1 MRADVEVEKYH
12 GRHAQDAAKEVNRI
26 ESKVFGDVSAS
37 GDAQPYADVPRGQV
51 SAGGRAALVVGREVD
66 VERVVGREHH
76 AEAYAEHEGHE
87 VERED
92 APSVAVADK
101 RGAAREEEERR
112 DDHVEAVGDDLGD
125 VAPVHVFSGEDAAHT
140 HAYGHQGEKESG
152 GHVQADFAG
161 IDGHVVGRGP
171 VGDGQEEQGNAGGY
185 ALQQDEAVERDGRPF
200 DRCFARCLDA
210 QGAKETEETVRPV
223 DSRPA
228 QTDQTEQSIQ
238 PDVTRP
244 EAPSEDV
251 LTNPTQMPD
260 GTKVESPP
268 VPVEHDAVVTPTEP
282 AVKPDEPQAGDTKN
296 GQIYIPGFGWV
307 QNNGGGGS
315 GTVAEDM
322 YENGR
327 HSFWRN
333 NEIAG
338 EAAIMHAYMCYGKFP
353 YNTKVAVIGRGNVAR
368 GAIKTLDYMGATVIC
383 YNRHTESLLRQEI
396 GEFDVIVNAVLWDT
410 KRTDHMI
417 YREDLK
423 RMKRNSM
430 IIDISCDRHGGIETS
445 EPTTIEKPT
454 YITDGVI
461 HYVVDHTP
469 SLFYKTTSISISK
482 QVCKYIDD
490 LCCNK
495 QNIR

>member
-1 MRADVEVEKYH
+1 
-12 GRHAQDAAKEVNRI
+12 
-26 ESKVFGDVSAS
+26 
-37 GDAQPYADVPRGQV
+37 
-51 SAGGRAALVVGREVD
+51 
-66 VERVVGREHH
+66 
-76 AEAYAEHEGHE
+76 
-87 VERED
+87 
-92 APSVAVADK
+92 
-101 RGAAREEEERR
+101 
-112 DDHVEAVGDDLGD
+112 
-125 VAPVHVFSGEDAAHT
+125 
-140 HAYGHQGEKESG
+140 
-152 GHVQADFAG
+152 
-161 IDGHVVGRGP
+161 
-171 VGDGQEEQGNAGGY
+171 
-185 ALQQDEAVERDGRPF
+185 
-200 DRCFARCLDA
+200 
-210 QGAKETEETVRPV
+210 
-223 DSRPA
+223 
-228 QTDQTEQSIQ
+228 
-238 PDVTRP
+238 
-244 EAPSEDV
+244 
-251 LTNPTQMPD
+251 
-260 GTKVESPP
+260 
-268 VPVEHDAVVTPTEP
+268 
-282 AVKPDEPQAGDTKN
+282 
-296 GQIYIPGFGWV
+296 
-307 QNNGGGGS
+307 
-315 GTVAEDM
+315 M

-469 SLFYKTTSISISK
+469 SIFYRSASESISEEVAK
-482 QVCKYIDD
+482 HIDALVLGKKD
-490 LCCNK
+490 EVIDRAMNFRNGEIVDVRVKLF
-495 QNIR
+495 QNR

>member
-1 MRADVEVEKYH
+1 MKTIGFPKSHKENERRIALLPEHIAIIENKSQVYVETGYGKDLGFTDEDYTRAGVH
-12 GRHAQDAAKEVNRI
+12 
-26 ESKVFGDVSAS
+26 
-37 GDAQPYADVPRGQV
+37 
-51 SAGGRAALVVGREVD
+51 
-66 VERVVGREHH
+66 
-76 AEAYAEHEGHE
+76 
-87 VERED
+87 
-92 APSVAVADK
+92 VAD
-101 RGAAREEEERR
+101 R
-112 DDHVEAVGDDLGD
+112 
-125 VAPVHVFSGEDAAHT
+125 S
-140 HAYGHQGEKESG
+140 
-152 GHVQADFAG
+152 
-161 IDGHVVGRGP
+161 VV
-171 VGDGQEEQGNAGGY
+171 
-185 ALQQDEAVERDGRPF
+185 LQQDVICDPKIG
-200 DRCFARCLDA
+200 DA
-210 QGAKETEETVRPV
+210 EYLE
-223 DSRPA
+223 SLS
-228 QTDQTEQSIQ
+228 DQTI
-238 PDVTRP
+238 
-244 EAPSEDV
+244 
-251 LTNPTQMPD
+251 
-260 GTKVESPP
+260 
-268 VPVEHDAVVTPTEP
+268 
-282 AVKPDEPQAGDTKN
+282 
-296 GQIYIPGFGWV
+296 FGWTHAV
-307 QNNGGGGS
+307 QNKDIADKIINGRLTS
-315 GTVAEDM
+315 FAWEDM

-469 SLFYKTTSISISK
+469 SIFYRSASESISEEVAK
-482 QVCKYIDD
+482 HIDALVLGKKD
-490 LCCNK
+490 EVIDRAMNFRNGEIVDVRVKLF
-495 QNIR
+495 QNR

>member
-1 MRADVEVEKYH
+1 MKTIGFPKSHKENERRIALLPEHIAIIENKSQVYVETGYGKDLGFTDEDYTRAGVH
-12 GRHAQDAAKEVNRI
+12 
-26 ESKVFGDVSAS
+26 
-37 GDAQPYADVPRGQV
+37 
-51 SAGGRAALVVGREVD
+51 
-66 VERVVGREHH
+66 
-76 AEAYAEHEGHE
+76 
-87 VERED
+87 
-92 APSVAVADK
+92 VAD
-101 RGAAREEEERR
+101 R
-112 DDHVEAVGDDLGD
+112 
-125 VAPVHVFSGEDAAHT
+125 S
-140 HAYGHQGEKESG
+140 
-152 GHVQADFAG
+152 
-161 IDGHVVGRGP
+161 VV
-171 VGDGQEEQGNAGGY
+171 
-185 ALQQDEAVERDGRPF
+185 LQQDVICDPKIG
-200 DRCFARCLDA
+200 DA
-210 QGAKETEETVRPV
+210 EYLE
-223 DSRPA
+223 SLS
-228 QTDQTEQSIQ
+228 DQTI
-238 PDVTRP
+238 
-244 EAPSEDV
+244 
-251 LTNPTQMPD
+251 
-260 GTKVESPP
+260 
-268 VPVEHDAVVTPTEP
+268 
-282 AVKPDEPQAGDTKN
+282 
-296 GQIYIPGFGWV
+296 FGWTHAV
-307 QNNGGGGS
+307 QNKDIADKIINGRLTS
-315 GTVAEDM
+315 FAWEDM

-469 SLFYKTTSISISK
+469 SIFYRSASESISEEVAK
-482 QVCKYIDD
+482 HIDALVLGKKD
-490 LCCNK
+490 EVIDNAMNFRNGEIVDVRVKLF
-495 QNIR
+495 QNR